1 MCRGGSVNTKVDS
14 HVERVRG
21 MDVLDEE
28 VRYELCENCIYGL
41 IARHKV
47 V

>member
-14 HVERVRG
+14 HVERERG
-21 MDVLDEE
+21 MDVLDKEAQ
-28 VRYELCENCIYGL
+28 YKLCENCIYGL
-41 IARHKV
+41 IAWHKV